1 MSTPRV
7 IVGSEKAP
15 PPPPPAFG
23 ARAWRTVTALGV
35 VLAAAGLTDIALAF
49 YPPNLG
55 SAPWRFTTLVSV
67 MNGLP
72 VLSLGFLVILMA
84 GLALGSRAV
93 VQVAIGLNLL
103 LLIGLAVA
111 VVVILTSVGA
121 TVADLAEGVQV
132 GIRKATIKGVAFGV
146 IFGAAH
152 LFGVML
158 GIRAMR
164 GPIE

>member
-1 MSTPRV
+1 M
-7 IVGSEKAP
+7 VGSDKAP
-15 PPPPPAFG
+15 PPPPPPFG

-35 VLAAAGLTDIALAF
+35 VLTAAGLTDIALAF

-72 VLSLGFLVILMA
+72 VLSLGLLVVLMA
-84 GLALGSRAV
+84 GLALGSRTV
-93 VQVAIGLNLL
+93 VQAATGLNVL
-103 LLIGLAVA
+103 LLIGLVVA

-121 TVADLAEGVQV
+121 TVADVPEAVQM
-132 GIRKATIKGVAFGV
+132 GIRKAMFKGVAFGV

-152 LFGVML
+152 LFGVMI
-158 GIRAMR
+158 GFRAGR
-164 GPIE
+164 QPID

>member
-1 MSTPRV
+1 MTTPRV
-7 IVGSEKAP
+7 MVGSEKAP
-15 PPPPPAFG
+15 PPLPPTFG

-55 SAPWRFTTLVSV
+55 SAPWRFTTFVSV

-72 VLSLGFLVILMA
+72 VLSLGLLVVLMA
-84 GLALGSRAV
+84 GLALGSRTV
-93 VQVAIGLNLL
+93 VQLATAANAL
-103 LLIGLAVA
+103 LLIGLLVA
-111 VVVILTSVGA
+111 LVGILTSVGA
-121 TVADLAEGVQV
+121 TLADLAEPVRV
-132 GIRKATIKGVAFGV
+132 GIRKATIKGVAFAV

-158 GIRAMR
+158 GIRATR
-164 GPIE
+164 GPLD

>member
-15 PPPPPAFG
+15 PPPPPTFG
-23 ARAWRTVTALGV
+23 ARAWRTLIGLGV

-55 SAPWRFTTLVSV
+55 SAPWRFTTFVSV

-93 VQVAIGLNLL
+93 VQLATVANGL
-103 LLIGLAVA
+103 LLIGLLVA
-111 VVVILTSVGA
+111 VIGILTAAGS
-121 TVADLAEGVQV
+121 TMAEVQQGVHL
-132 GIRKATIKGVAFGV
+132 GLRKATIKGVAFGV

-152 LFGVML
+152 LFGVMI
-158 GIRAMR
+158 GIRATK
-164 GPIE
+164 GPID

>member
-1 MSTPRV
+1 
-7 IVGSEKAP
+7 
-15 PPPPPAFG
+15 
-23 ARAWRTVTALGV
+23 V

-72 VLSLGFLVILMA
+72 VLSLGLLVGLMA
-84 GLALGSRAV
+84 GLALGSRTV
-93 VQVAIGLNLL
+93 VQLATVANAL
-103 LLIGLAVA
+103 LLIGLVLALVG
-111 VVVILTSVGA
+111 ILTSVGA
-121 TVADLAEGVQV
+121 AMADVPEGVQV

-152 LFGVML
+152 LFGVMV
-158 GIRAMR
+158 GFRSTTR
-164 GPIE
+164 PID

>member
-7 IVGSEKAP
+7 MVGSEKAP
-15 PPPPPAFG
+15 PPPPPNFG

-35 VLAAAGLTDIALAF
+35 VLVAAGLTDIALAF

-72 VLSLGFLVILMA
+72 VLSLGLLVVLMA
-84 GLALGSRAV
+84 GLALGSRPV
-93 VQVAIGLNLL
+93 VQLATMANAV
-103 LLIGLAVA
+103 LLIGLLVA
-111 VVVILTSVGA
+111 LGGVVTSVGA
-121 TVADLAEGVQV
+121 ALEGVPEGVQL
-132 GIRKATIKGVAFGV
+132 GIRKAAFKGVAFGV

-152 LFGVML
+152 LFGVMI
-158 GIRAMR
+158 GFRAAR
-164 GPIE
+164 GPID

>member
-23 ARAWRTVTALGV
+23 SRAWRTVTALGV

-72 VLSLGFLVILMA
+72 VLSLGLLVILMA
-84 GLALGSRAV
+84 GLALGSRTV
-93 VQVAIGLNLL
+93 VQLAIVVNAI
-103 LLIGLAVA
+103 LLIGLVVA
-111 VVVILTSVGA
+111 VIGILMSVGA
-121 TVADLAEGVQV
+121 AMADVPEGVQV

-152 LFGVML
+152 LFGVMI
-158 GIRAMR
+158 GFRAMR

>member
-7 IVGSEKAP
+7 MVGSEKAP

-35 VLAAAGLTDIALAF
+35 VLAAAGVTDIALAF

-72 VLSLGFLVILMA
+72 VLSLGLLVVLMA

-93 VQVAIGLNLL
+93 VQVATAANALILLGLL
-103 LLIGLAVA
+103 VA
-111 VVVILTSVGA
+111 VIGILTSMGA
-121 TVADLAEGVQV
+121 TVADVADPMRV
-132 GIRKATIKGVAFGV
+132 GIRKATVKGVAFGV

-152 LFGVML
+152 LFGVMI
-158 GIRAMR
+158 GIRATR
-164 GPIE
+164 GPID

>member
-1 MSTPRV
+1 MPRV
-7 IVGSEKAP
+7 MVGSEKAP

-72 VLSLGFLVILMA
+72 VLSLGLLVILMA

-93 VQVAIGLNLL
+93 VQVATGLNLL
-103 LLIGLAVA
+103 LLIGLVVAVA
-111 VVVILTSVGA
+111 VILTSVGA
-121 TVADLAEGVQV
+121 TVADVPEAVQM
-132 GIRKATIKGVAFGV
+132 GIRKAMFKGVAFGV

-152 LFGVML
+152 LFGVMI
-158 GIRAMR
+158 GFRA
-164 GPIE
+164 GVQPID

>member
-1 MSTPRV
+1 M
-7 IVGSEKAP
+7 VGSEKAP
-15 PPPPPAFG
+15 PPPPPTFG

-35 VLAAAGLTDIALAF
+35 VLAAAGVTDIALAF

-72 VLSLGFLVILMA
+72 VLSLGLLVILMA

-93 VQVAIGLNLL
+93 VQVATVANALI
-103 LLIGLAVA
+103 LIGLLVA
-111 VVVILTSVGA
+111 VIGILTSVGA
-121 TVADLAEGVQV
+121 TLADLAEAVQV

-152 LFGVML
+152 LFGVMI
-158 GIRAMR
+158 GFRAMK
-164 GPIE
+164 GPLD

>member
-7 IVGSEKAP
+7 MVGSEKAP

-23 ARAWRTVTALGV
+23 ARAWRTATALGV

-72 VLSLGFLVILMA
+72 VLSLGLLVVLMA

-93 VQVAIGLNLL
+93 VQLATVANAL
-103 LLIGLAVA
+103 LLIGLLVA
-111 VVVILTSVGA
+111 LAGIVTSIGGA
-121 TVADLAEGVQV
+121 MAEVPEAVQV
-132 GIRKATIKGVAFGV
+132 GIRKATIKGIAFGA

-158 GIRAMR
+158 GIRSTR
-164 GPIE
+164 GPID